1 MLSHVALLLHAI
13 SPFLSD
19 ISRQD
24 PISISLFTAVRNL
37 LLTFLSVSLEGLKFQ
52 KFSDPLTLSMMG
64 SVDDVIHVLSQS
76 LIISTWTVKYALWIL
91 THIRTLFSTYVT
103 HNKNYKTIHCL
114 VKTFLK
120 DVYLCFL
127 KSTCSA
133 ISSHHD

>member
-1 MLSHVALLLHAI
+1 MLSHVTLLLHAI

-64 SVDDVIHVLSQS
+64 FVDDIIHVLSQS
-76 LIISTWTVKYALWIL
+76 LIISTWTVKYAL
-91 THIRTLFSTYVT
+91 
-103 HNKNYKTIHCL
+103 
-114 VKTFLK
+114 
-120 DVYLCFL
+120 
-127 KSTCSA
+127 
-133 ISSHHD
+133 